1 MKRTLLFVG
10 LAMLCG
16 SGLAA
21 LQQPSTGPVGTHTM
35 ITADTLKWGPPPPGL
50 PAGSEVAVLSGDP
63 AKAGEVFTLRVKMP
77 AGYKV
82 SPHWHPGDEHVSVLS
97 GQLMLGMGET
107 FDAAKMQAMAAGS
120 FASMPKEM
128 RHYVQA
134 KGPTVIQVHGI
145 GPFGITY
152 VNPADDP
159 RSKPPTN

>member
-1 MKRTLLFVG
+1 
-10 LAMLCG
+10 
-16 SGLAA
+16 
-21 LQQPSTGPVGTHTM
+21 
-35 ITADTLKWGPPPPGL
+35 
-50 PAGSEVAVLSGDP
+50 
-63 AKAGEVFTLRVKMP
+63 
-77 AGYKV
+77 
-82 SPHWHPGDEHVSVLS
+82 
-97 GQLMLGMGET
+97 
-107 FDAAKMQAMAAGS
+107 MQAMAAGS